1 MLYQNYES
9 LDVVQKIGRRV
20 LEKSGILRLNQELYE
35 YNEHAFVDSCEPS
48 KILNEKEIIT
58 LENTDP
64 KYLMYDET
72 LHDVMELVD
81 DESDF
86 YMGNAVKFTAQER
99 QWQKWLADEG
109 SFQIGVMRG
118 TVVGQCWRFT
128 SNLELASDN
137 RDAGWCTIWAQMI
150 VVPNYI
156 EADCIV
162 LKTDESWD
170 EKQLL
175 KFDEEGFQKLEK
187 ELNLFALKG

>member
-1 MLYQNYES
+1 MSNIKNTNLMI
-9 LDVVQKIGRRV
+9 K
-20 LEKSGILRLNQELYE
+20 
-35 YNEHAFVDSCEPS
+35 
-48 KILNEKEIIT
+48 NEKEIIT
-58 LENTDP
+58 LESTDP

-86 YMGNAVKFTAQER
+86 YMGNAVDFTAQER

-109 SFQIGVMRG
+109 SLQIGVMRG

-128 SNLELASDN
+128 SNLELVSDK
-137 RDAGWCTIWAQMI
+137 RDEGWCTIWAQMI

-156 EADCIV
+156 EAECIV

-170 EKQLL
+170 KKQLL
-175 KFDEEGFQKLEK
+175 KEKLE
-187 ELNLFALKG
+187 

>member
-9 LDVVQKIGRRV
+9 LDIVQKIGRRV

-48 KILNEKEIIT
+48 EILNEKEIIT

-128 SNLELASDN
+128 SNLELVSDN

-156 EADCIV
+156 EADCII